1 MVVITNQGLLNFWPE
16 TDDINVSFQ
25 SSRLIYETQYKCTI
39 RENEFNYSLNPS
51 LISGSNIT
59 NPLLRSSS
67 LNRSGQMY
75 DFVTGSSFAPYVTT
89 VGLYNENQ
97 ELLAVAKLSQP
108 LPTSR
113 TTDTSI
119 LINIDR

>member
-1 MVVITNQGLLNFWPE
+1 
-16 TDDINVSFQ
+16 
-25 SSRLIYETQYKCTI
+25 
-39 RENEFNYSLNPS
+39 
-51 LISGSNIT
+51 
-59 NPLLRSSS
+59 
-67 LNRSGQMY
+67 MY
-75 DFVTGSSFAPYVTT
+75 DFVTGSSFTPYVTT

-119 LINIDR
+119 LINLDR